1 MRLRCAFAGWSP
13 RERAPHPPPDL
24 EAILMNEPRCLF
36 ADDHPAL
43 TVAVASYLA
52 ENGFEVVGPAPDGR
66 RAVLLAAEAQPELA
80 LIDYRMPRMSG
91 LDLIRAIHKVS
102 PKTRIAIYTADAD
115 EEVAKAVLE
124 AGAVALVLKEAPLPD
139 LVRALEA
146 ALAGGSYLDPALA
159 KDRRPNQKLTQREL
173 DVLGLLAEGLQH
185 EEIGRRLGIS
195 SETVRTHLRKA
206 SDRLGAAT
214 RTQAVATALR
224 LGLIA

>member
-1 MRLRCAFAGWSP
+1 MT
-13 RERAPHPPPDL
+13 D
-24 EAILMNEPRCLF
+24 PRCLL

-43 TVAVASYLA
+43 TVAVSTFLG
-52 ENGFEVVGPAPDGR
+52 ENGFDVVGPVADGR
-66 RAVLLAAEAQPELA
+66 RAVALAEQTKPELA
-80 LIDYRMPRMSG
+80 LVDFRMPRLSG
-91 LDLIRAIHKVS
+91 VELIKALLEVS
-102 PKTRIAIYTADAD
+102 PKTRITVYTADAD
-115 EEVAKAVLE
+115 EEIARDVLD
-124 AGAVALVLKEAPLPD
+124 AGAIGLVLKEAPLAD

-146 ALAGGSYLDPALA
+146 ALAGNSYLDPALG
-159 KDRRPNQKLTQREL
+159 KLHKPRSALTPREL

>member
-1 MRLRCAFAGWSP
+1 
-13 RERAPHPPPDL
+13 
-24 EAILMNEPRCLF
+24 MNDPRCLI

-43 TVAVASYLA
+43 TSAVSSYLS
-52 ENGFEVVGPAPDGR
+52 ENGFEIVGPAPDGR
-66 RAVLLAAEAQPELA
+66 RAVAIATEEQPDLA
-80 LIDYRMPRMSG
+80 LVDYRMPRLSG
-91 LDLIRAIHKVS
+91 ADLVRALREAAPETCIVV
-102 PKTRIAIYTADAD
+102 YTADGD
-115 EEVAKAVLE
+115 ERLAREVLN
-124 AGAVALVLKEAPLPD
+124 AGAIALVLKEAPLAD

-146 ALAGGSYLDPALA
+146 ALAGSSYLDPALA
-159 KDRRPNQKLTQREL
+159 KNPVPGGKLTQREL

-206 SDRLGAAT
+206 SDRLGAST

>member
-1 MRLRCAFAGWSP
+1 MT
-13 RERAPHPPPDL
+13 D
-24 EAILMNEPRCLF
+24 PRCLL

-43 TVAVASYLA
+43 TVAVSTYLS
-52 ENGFEVVGPAPDGR
+52 ENGFDVVGPVADGR
-66 RAVLLAAEAQPELA
+66 RAVALAEQVKPELA
-80 LIDYRMPRMSG
+80 LVDFRMPRLSG
-91 LDLIRAIHKVS
+91 VELIKALLEVS
-102 PKTRIAIYTADAD
+102 PKTRIAVYTADAD
-115 EEVAKAVLE
+115 EQIARDVLD
-124 AGAVALVLKEAPLPD
+124 AGAVGARAEGGAARRSRPRARGCARRQLVPRPRAREGRPSPD
-139 LVRALEA
+139 RE
-146 ALAGGSYLDPALA
+146 
-159 KDRRPNQKLTQREL
+159 LTQREL